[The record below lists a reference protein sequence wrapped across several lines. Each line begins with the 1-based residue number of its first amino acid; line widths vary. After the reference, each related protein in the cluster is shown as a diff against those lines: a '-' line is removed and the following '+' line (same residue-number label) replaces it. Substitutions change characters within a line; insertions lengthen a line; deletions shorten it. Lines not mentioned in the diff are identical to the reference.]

1 MRAYALLRTT
11 YLEAMRDMEAGL
23 GSTCITYK
31 LMLRYTSIH
40 VGYIGG
46 QDLYSM
52 LTCINLIIGVVVV
65 DPCRFSTFTLAAADI
80 VLVM

>member
-1 MRAYALLRTT
+1 MLRTT

-23 GSTCITYK
+23 GSTCTTYK
-31 LMLRYTSIH
+31 VLMLRYTSIH

-46 QDLYSM
+46 QDLYTM